1 MVALS
6 LCLKERVGH
15 HQEVGEEWEGDFSG
29 TMGATMACGLN
40 MWVEVGK
47 ISMGAGRGLGG

>member
-47 ISMGAGRGLGG
+47 ISMGVGRGLGG